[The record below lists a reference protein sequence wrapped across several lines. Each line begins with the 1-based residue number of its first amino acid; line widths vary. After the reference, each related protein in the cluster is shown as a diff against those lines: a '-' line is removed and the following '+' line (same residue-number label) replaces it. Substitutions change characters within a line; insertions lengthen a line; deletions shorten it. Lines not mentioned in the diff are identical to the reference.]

1 MLMRL
6 NYWNASWPLRV
17 DICPCDMHFVEYL
30 QAEGVQDKVIFH
42 FGTGAHHILGKM
54 NLEAAVPNEIL
65 AITASREEYDSYIEF
80 IIANPLAAKTY
91 KVIFGDIYT
100 LTPRIIP
107 NFDFVTLFHLCEF
120 YDEGSFQYAG
130 LDDFGLLD
138 LFLAKLN
145 RGGRVFFYKGSSH
158 FARCQL
164 IIDRFLDQAKMVQV
178 DEYKALLVYGRA
190 DERGSAD
197 AQASQLAQ

>member
-1 MLMRL
+1 MQL

-17 DICPCDMHFVEYL
+17 DICPCDVHFVEYL
-30 QAEGVQDKVIFH
+30 REAGVQNKVIFH
-42 FGTGAHHILGKM
+42 FGTGAHHIVGKM
-54 NLEAAVPNEIL
+54 NFEAAVPNEIL
-65 AITASREEYDSYIEF
+65 AITASREEYDDYIDF

-107 NFDFVTLFHLCEF
+107 TFDYVTLFHLCEF

-130 LDDFGLLD
+130 LDDSSLLD

-145 RGGRVFFYKGSSH
+145 RGGRVIFYKSSSH
-158 FARCQL
+158 FARCQR
-164 IIDRFLDQAKMVQV
+164 IIDHFVDQARMIRV
-178 DEYKALLVYGRA
+178 DEYKTLLVYARA
-190 DERGSAD
+190 DERE
-197 AQASQLAQ
+197 LIE